1 MITISQSKLKTFRRC
16 PKQYEYKYIQQLEA
30 KRKSL
35 PLALGNWIHSLLE
48 THYKGGDWLETYA
61 DLTHKFNGLMTEE
74 KEHYGDLP
82 GTSARLMNGYMY
94 QWEEEDKNLEIISVE
109 EEFEV
114 DINDQLKFKFKPDM
128 IVQDKRN
135 GMVSVW
141 DHKSNKTLPD
151 TEWRNTDIQSTLYLW
166 ALKKLGINVD
176 QFIFNYIRT
185 KPPTKPRMT
194 KSGRMSKVK
203 IETDYLTLK
212 EFIEENDLEMTDELT
227 HWLGNL
233 EKSSSFYKRITIAKP
248 KLLTD
253 TMIQELLATAEVINF
268 MDSRDELAYYR
279 VLGKACDWDCSFQ
292 DLCNAELLGSPQAN
306 QIRKQK
312 YKPKEVRN
320 GRG

>member
-30 KRKSL
+30 VRKSI

-61 DLTHKFNGLMTEE
+61 DLTHKFNGLLAEE
-74 KEHYGDLP
+74 REHYGDLP
-82 GTSARLMNGYMY
+82 GISSQLIQGYMNF
-94 QWEEEDKNLEIISVE
+94 WEEEDKYLDIISVE

-114 DINDQLKFKFKPDM
+114 EIGSDMIFKFKPDM
-128 IVQDKRN
+128 IVRDKRN
-135 GMVSVW
+135 GVVSVW

-176 QFIFNYIRT
+176 QFVFNYIRT

-212 EFIEENDLEMTDELT
+212 EFIEENNLDMTEELSSWLESLKT
-227 HWLGNL
+227 
-233 EKSSSFYKRITIAKP
+233 SSNFYKRISIAKP
-248 KLLTD
+248 QLLTD
-253 TMIQELLATAEVINF
+253 TMIDELMSTAKVIDF
-268 MDSRDELAYYR
+268 MDNSDDITYYR

-292 DLCNAELLGSPQAN
+292 DLCNAELLGSPQAG
-306 QIRKQK
+306 QIRKTK
-312 YKPKEVRN
+312 YKPEVRN
-320 GRG
+320 DGRG